1 MKELKETPLKGALYH
16 MIANGKCIHTLR
28 KSVLKLCISK
38 IPLTNILTN
47 HLMILAKRDFVL
59 I

>member
-16 MIANGKCIHTLR
+16 MIANGKFIHTLR
-28 KSVLKLCISK
+28 KPVLKLYISK
-38 IPLTNILTN
+38 IPLTSILTN